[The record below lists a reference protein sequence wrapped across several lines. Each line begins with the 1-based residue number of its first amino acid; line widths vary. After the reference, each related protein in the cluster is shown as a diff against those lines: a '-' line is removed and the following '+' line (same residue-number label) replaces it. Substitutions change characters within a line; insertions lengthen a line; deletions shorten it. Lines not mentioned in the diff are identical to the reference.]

1 MSFAESLRGPLVG
14 PGEDKTSGKPAGGLF
29 SGLPEN
35 GDPLPDID
43 LPPAEAGLTPVSRLN
58 ASHKTA
64 QEQPDIPAGLF
75 VNPYAPDDLVMTAT
89 SKTTAVESESN
100 EAPVPASSP
109 EDAAMQAEFSV
120 AAGLEGPVWGEEEP
134 AESDTAQET
143 NDAAPEDAPSTEDLA
158 DGSVMAAENPVSSTE
173 ETPAEPAPVVAAADA
188 AEEKT
193 ADAVKN
199 APPVEASQAVVSVPE
214 VDIEPRSLPLK
225 ALPPLRNCRKSRK
238 QPPPWR

>member
-1 MSFAESLRGPLVG
+1 MRGSPLNYLGAPILSLQSMLAVLS
-14 PGEDKTSGKPAGGLF
+14 KAGGELPSVIPDGVYGPETTRAVSAF
-29 SGLPEN
+29 QRQNGLPEN

-143 NDAAPEDAPSTEDLA
+143 NDAAP
-158 DGSVMAAENPVSSTE
+158 
-173 ETPAEPAPVVAAADA
+173 
-188 AEEKT
+188 
-193 ADAVKN
+193 
-199 APPVEASQAVVSVPE
+199 
-214 VDIEPRSLPLK
+214 
-225 ALPPLRNCRKSRK
+225 
-238 QPPPWR
+238 

>member
-109 EDAAMQAEFSV
+109 EDAAMQAEFLWPLAWKDRSGV
-120 AAGLEGPVWGEEEP
+120 RKSLRSPIRPKRQTMPLRKTPHPRKTWLTAALW
-134 AESDTAQET
+134 QR
-143 NDAAPEDAPSTEDLA
+143 
-158 DGSVMAAENPVSSTE
+158 
-173 ETPAEPAPVVAAADA
+173 
-188 AEEKT
+188 KT
-193 ADAVKN
+193 RFQVPRKLLRS
-199 APPVEASQAVVSVPE
+199 PPQSL
-214 VDIEPRSLPLK
+214 LPLMQ
-225 ALPPLRNCRKSRK
+225 PRKKR
-238 QPPPWR
+238 RTR